1 MVYDEELEVYHKKID
16 QDMAELT
23 KRDQRKGL
31 IKARTNDYLHH
42 SPKANRWQAP
52 PAPRV
57 TSSVKDEPS
66 KEGTL
71 AVSSLSSK
79 PGDVRSYRDIAKAI
93 SQEQTWASV
102 GSSFAT
108 RQEIS
113 KPTSFQGNTPQREV
127 KPETKSRAPPVISRP
142 TEIDSSNVARPS
154 SVLGSWNDKATNG
167 SNPTSDRGGQS
178 ESFQRHIAGASQVN
192 MNKPAWMVT
201 LEKNKSQNKV
211 GDPPPAVKSEAELT
225 APNSSTNMDWKSR
238 LKKTKSKDDS
248 PAQPD
253 LQVHTQ
259 SKSESWRSRL
269 RVTKSTEEQMVS
281 MTTGG
286 KMGQPNVQEYSTP
299 EEFPKPLKEIEVNDE
314 KKDDYGLPL
323 ELSDA
328 VEPKGETFEA
338 PAPDPTKPVTGG
350 EEPEKLVVT
359 APAPLVASMLLAPT
373 KTQRLPVP
381 AGDPLKSNSPVHLE
395 MRSRRSESEQLRV
408 DAMHHIFL
416 RTGLIGRREKETI
429 SFAHTSSA
437 QYQANHDNDF
447 RPAARDLIH
456 AWKDSDQTQPVMTG
470 KLF

>member
-1 MVYDEELEVYHKKID
+1 
-16 QDMAELT
+16 
-23 KRDQRKGL
+23 
-31 IKARTNDYLHH
+31 
-42 SPKANRWQAP
+42 
-52 PAPRV
+52 
-57 TSSVKDEPS
+57 
-66 KEGTL
+66 
-71 AVSSLSSK
+71 
-79 PGDVRSYRDIAKAI
+79 
-93 SQEQTWASV
+93 
-102 GSSFAT
+102 
-108 RQEIS
+108 
-113 KPTSFQGNTPQREV
+113 
-127 KPETKSRAPPVISRP
+127 
-142 TEIDSSNVARPS
+142 
-154 SVLGSWNDKATNG
+154 
-167 SNPTSDRGGQS
+167 
-178 ESFQRHIAGASQVN
+178 
-192 MNKPAWMVT
+192 
-201 LEKNKSQNKV
+201 
-211 GDPPPAVKSEAELT
+211 
-225 APNSSTNMDWKSR
+225 
-238 LKKTKSKDDS
+238 
-248 PAQPD
+248 
-253 LQVHTQ
+253 
-259 SKSESWRSRL
+259 
-269 RVTKSTEEQMVS
+269 MVS